1 MRKHGRF
8 RVATVGI
15 AAIIALGIG
24 TNAPAYADDT
34 TTPDSAATATPDT
47 GDMSVDAA
55 FPGDP
60 SAEADTPSEWLEQKY
75 GSTVTGPD
83 EVQVP
88 VEDDDSLPSCGD
100 DESTIC
106 MTATVTDDLADA
118 TPPAPPS
125 PAPDTAR
132 SLSSL
137 SAGTSA
143 SAADEPSA
151 PLISSGCLSSPIS
164 RNWEVAR
171 WTACSHRKAVLDLIT
186 KEGERVGRV
195 KYETFH
201 EVTGN
206 PTKGE

>member
-1 MRKHGRF
+1 MRRHGRF
-8 RVATVGI
+8 RAAIVGI
-15 AAIIALGIG
+15 AAIVALGIG
-24 TNAPAYADDT
+24 TIAPAYADDT
-34 TTPDSAATATPDT
+34 TTPDSAATATPDA

-75 GSTVTGPD
+75 GSAVTGPAA
-83 EVQVP
+83 VQVP
-88 VEDDDSLPSCGD
+88 VEDDDSLPTCGD

-106 MTATVTDDLADA
+106 MTATVTDDPADSTA
-118 TPPAPPS
+118 PAPPS
-125 PAPDTAR
+125 SSSVPDSAR

-137 SAGTSA
+137 SADTSA

-171 WTACSHRKAVLDLIT
+171 WTACSHRKRCSI
-186 KEGERVGRV
+186 
-195 KYETFH
+195 
-201 EVTGN
+201 
-206 PTKGE
+206 